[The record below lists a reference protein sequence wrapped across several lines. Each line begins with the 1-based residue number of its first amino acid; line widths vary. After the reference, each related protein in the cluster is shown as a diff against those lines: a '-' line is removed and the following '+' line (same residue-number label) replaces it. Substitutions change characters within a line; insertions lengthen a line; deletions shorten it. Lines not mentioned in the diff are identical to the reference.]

1 MNKKTD
7 FADGFNL
14 WAAYVLKLEYTKN
27 YVGSDS
33 DWAHT
38 YKCITETWSNWY
50 LCPFQHPVDVDYRVM
65 ATFTELYTTLL
76 GFVSFRLYSSLNLV
90 YPPKVSWTVI

>member
-14 WAAYVLKLEYTKN
+14 LLTLKLEYTKN

-33 DWAHT
+33 D
-38 YKCITETWSNWY
+38 
-50 LCPFQHPVDVDYRVM
+50 
-65 ATFTELYTTLL
+65 
-76 GFVSFRLYSSLNLV
+76 
-90 YPPKVSWTVI
+90 